1 MKTLQDKVVLI
12 TGAGHGLGLETA
24 RQFAAAGAVVLIS
37 DLNAERVSNAV
48 EELAQDELQVAGY
61 VMDVTDPADVRM
73 TRERILREHGP
84 ISVLVNNAGIVSGGD
99 FADIPLQ
106 KHLMTVD
113 VNTNGPIIV
122 THTFLPDLLTQAESA
137 LVNIA
142 SASALIALP
151 NAASYAASKWGVL
164 GFTDSLRE
172 ELKLSG
178 QRNLT
183 VTSIC
188 PSYITTGM
196 FHGVKAPLLVPL
208 LTPQWL
214 AERIVHCVQK
224 KREQLLAPSLVSLL
238 PLAKATWPRFLFRR
252 LLAFL
257 GVYQSM
263 DKWKGHAEAP
273 EVPAL
278 APEAARVAS

>member
-1 MKTLQDKVVLI
+1 MKTLRNKLVLI
-12 TGAGHGLGLETA
+12 TGSGNGLGLETA
-24 RQFAAAGAVVLIS
+24 RKFAEAGACVLIS
-37 DLNAERVSNAV
+37 DRDPDRVSEAV
-48 EELAQDELQVAGY
+48 QELVRDGLQAAGY
-61 VMDVTDPADVRM
+61 VMDVTDAADVRLA
-73 TRERILREHGP
+73 RERIVRERGR
-84 ISVLVNNAGIVSGGD
+84 IAVLVNNAGIVSGGE
-99 FADIPLQ
+99 FASIPLEQ
-106 KHLMTVD
+106 HLTTID

-122 THTFLPDLLTQAESA
+122 THTFLDDLLSHDESA

-151 NAASYAASKWGVL
+151 NGASYAASKWATL

-178 QRNLT
+178 RRNLT

-214 AERIVHCVQK
+214 AERVVRCVRK
-224 KREQLLAPSLVSLL
+224 KREQLLAPSLVALL

-263 DKWKGHAEAP
+263 HDWQGHAGQVEKPPGAP
-273 EVPAL
+273 EVAR
-278 APEAARVAS
+278 AAG

>member
-1 MKTLQDKVVLI
+1 MKTLKNKLVLI
-12 TGAGHGLGLETA
+12 TGAAHGLGLETA
-24 RQFAAAGAVVLIS
+24 RQFAAAGAIVLIS
-37 DLNAERVSNAV
+37 DRDASRLASAV
-48 EELAQDELQVAGY
+48 QELANADLPANGY
-61 VMDVTDPADVRM
+61 VMDVTDAADVRM
-73 TRERILREHGP
+73 TRERILREHGL
-84 ISVLVNNAGIVSGGD
+84 ISVLVNNAGIVSGGE
-99 FADIPLQ
+99 FSDISLD
-106 KHLMTVD
+106 KHLTTID

-122 THTFLPDLLTQAESA
+122 THTFLPDLLSQDEAA

-151 NAASYAASKWGVL
+151 NAASYAASKWGML

-178 QRNLT
+178 LRNLT

-188 PSYITTGM
+188 PSYISTGM

-214 AERIVHCVQK
+214 AERIVRCVRK

-263 DKWKGHAEAP
+263 DKWQGHAGAP
-273 EVPAL
+273 RAASL
-278 APEAARVAS
+278 APEAARAAG

>member
-1 MKTLQDKVVLI
+1 MKTLSNKLVLI

-24 RQFAAAGAVVLIS
+24 RRFAESGAIVLIS
-37 DLNAERVSNAV
+37 DRDPGRVSEAV
-48 EELAQDELQVAGY
+48 QELAKDGLQAAGY
-61 VMDVTDPADVRM
+61 VFDVTDAADVRLA
-73 TRERILREHGP
+73 RERILRERGR
-84 ISVLVNNAGIVSGGD
+84 ISVLINNAGIVSGGE
-99 FADIPLQ
+99 FEDIPLE
-106 KHLMTVD
+106 KHLTTID
-113 VNTNGPIIV
+113 VNTNGPVIV
-122 THTFLPDLLTQAESA
+122 THTFLDDLLSHDEAA

-151 NAASYAASKWGVL
+151 NAASYAASKWAVL

-172 ELKLSG
+172 ELKLRG
-178 QRNLT
+178 KRQLT

-208 LTPQWL
+208 LTPEWL
-214 AERIVHCVQK
+214 SERILRCVRK
-224 KREQLLAPSLVSLL
+224 KKEQLLAPSLVALL

-252 LLAFL
+252 LLSFL

-263 DKWKGHAEAP
+263 HDWKGHAGRAEPATTP
-273 EVPAL
+273 EVVR
-278 APEAARVAS
+278 AAG